1 MRAILVDDEKKAR
14 NMLRSLL
21 EEYCPSIEILAECGN
36 VPTAVAAINEHKPD
50 VVFLDIDMPG
60 YNGFQLLE
68 FFNPINFEVIFTTAF
83 SEYALKAFQVSAL
96 DFLQKPIDIDLL
108 IAAVEKLKNRKGHS
122 VINQQMAL
130 IKENNEAKAVKRIAI
145 QVADGIVFLK
155 VKDILY
161 LKADR
166 SYTEIY
172 LENGEMIIASKN
184 IKEFDEILAG
194 NPDFLR
200 VQRSYIA
207 NLTKVEKYNKTDGGS
222 LQMQGGIDIPLSK
235 DIREEVLKRLGI

>member
-1 MRAILVDDEKKAR
+1 MRAILVDDEQKAR
-14 NMLRSLL
+14 NMLSNLL
-21 EEYCPSIEILAECGN
+21 EEYCPSIEILAACEN
-36 VPTAVAAINEHKPD
+36 VPTAVAAIHEHRPD

-68 FFNPINFEVIFTTAF
+68 FFSPINFEVIFTTAF

-108 IAAVEKLKNRKGHS
+108 IAAVEKLKKRKGQS
-122 VINQQMAL
+122 FINQQMAL
-130 IKENNEAKAVKRIAI
+130 IKENNEAKAVKKIAI

-155 VKDILY
+155 VKEILY

-172 LENGEMIIASKN
+172 LENSEIIIASKN

-207 NLTKVEKYNKTDGGS
+207 NLTKVEKYNRTDGGT
-222 LQMQGGIDIPLSK
+222 LQIQGGNEIPISK
-235 DIREEVLKRLGI
+235 EVREEVLKRLEI